1 MTSEHT
7 KQATL
12 DFFKKNKYFGL
23 QEEDVVL
30 FEQSLLP
37 CIGFDG
43 KIILE
48 KPHKVA
54 LAPGKVTIQIHSNR
68 CASYWYIVFDCHS
81 RVILYFTVNN
91 CEELNFWFLKVVALL
106 LYMYCIINGQGWFDI
121 CDQ

>member
-7 KQATL
+7 KQSTL
-12 DFFKKNKYFGL
+12 DFFKKHNYFGL

-54 LAPGKVTIQIHSNR
+54 LAPGKRGALQLYLYIH
-68 CASYWYIVFDCHS
+68 VH
-81 RVILYFTVNN
+81 
-91 CEELNFWFLKVVALL
+91 VVHE
-106 LYMYCIINGQGWFDI
+106 C
-121 CDQ
+121 

>member
-1 MTSEHT
+1 MIRYIMTSEHT

-12 DFFKKNKYFGL
+12 DFFKKNQYFGL

-54 LAPGKVTIQIHSNR
+54 LAPGKVKIQIHSTVIDVQ
-68 CASYWYIVFDCHS
+68 AIDTLFFIVI
-81 RVILYFTVNN
+81 V
-91 CEELNFWFLKVVALL
+91 
-106 LYMYCIINGQGWFDI
+106 G
-121 CDQ
+121 

>member
-12 DFFKKNKYFGL
+12 DFFKKNQYFGL

-54 LAPGKVTIQIHSNR
+54 LAPGKVKIQIHSTVIDVQ
-68 CASYWYIVFDCHS
+68 AIDTLFLIV
-81 RVILYFTVNN
+81 
-91 CEELNFWFLKVVALL
+91 
-106 LYMYCIINGQGWFDI
+106 IIG
-121 CDQ
+121 

>member
-7 KQATL
+7 KQSTL
-12 DFFKKNKYFGL
+12 DFFKKHNYFGL

-54 LAPGKVTIQIHSNR
+54 LAPGKRGVSQLYLYIH
-68 CASYWYIVFDCHS
+68 VH
-81 RVILYFTVNN
+81 
-91 CEELNFWFLKVVALL
+91 VVHE
-106 LYMYCIINGQGWFDI
+106 C
-121 CDQ
+121 

>member
-68 CASYWYIVFDCHS
+68 CASYWYLVFDCHS
-81 RVILYFTVNN
+81 SVILYFTVNN
-91 CEELNFWFLKVVALL
+91 CEELNFDF
-106 LYMYCIINGQGWFDI
+106 
-121 CDQ
+121 

>member
-12 DFFKKNKYFGL
+12 DFFKKNQYFGL

-68 CASYWYIVFDCHS
+68 CGSYWYLVFDCHS
-81 RVILYFTVNN
+81 RVILYFTVNTTGKN
-91 CEELNFWFLKVVALL
+91 LK
-106 LYMYCIINGQGWFDI
+106 IFDF
-121 CDQ
+121 

>member
-12 DFFKKNKYFGL
+12 DFFKKNQYFGL
-23 QEEDVVL
+23 QEDDVVL

-54 LAPGKVTIQIHSNR
+54 LAPGKVTVQIHMIHVN
-68 CASYWYIVFDCHS
+68 ASDILFSIV
-81 RVILYFTVNN
+81 VVTLYFTVNN
-91 CEELNFWFLKVVALL
+91 CQELNF
-106 LYMYCIINGQGWFDI
+106 
-121 CDQ
+121 

>member
-54 LAPGKVTIQIHSNR
+54 LAPGKVTIQIHSNG
-68 CASYWYIVFDCHS
+68 CASY
-81 RVILYFTVNN
+81 
-91 CEELNFWFLKVVALL
+91 
-106 LYMYCIINGQGWFDI
+106 
-121 CDQ
+121 

>member
-12 DFFKKNKYFGL
+12 DFFKKNQYFGL
-23 QEEDVVL
+23 QEDDVVL

-54 LAPGKVTIQIHSNR
+54 LAPGKVMVQFKFI
-68 CASYWYIVFDCHS
+68 WYRWMLLTSKLVFDNSHS
-81 RVILYFTVNN
+81 YFVFYT
-91 CEELNFWFLKVVALL
+91 
-106 LYMYCIINGQGWFDI
+106 
-121 CDQ
+121 